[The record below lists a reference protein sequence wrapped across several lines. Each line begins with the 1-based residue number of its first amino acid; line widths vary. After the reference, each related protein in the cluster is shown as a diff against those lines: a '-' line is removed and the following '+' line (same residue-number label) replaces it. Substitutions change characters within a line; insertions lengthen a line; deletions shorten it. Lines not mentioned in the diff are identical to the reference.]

1 MASWSWF
8 WRRVSGFS
16 SLATSGRCRSQRHRS
31 ETEQAP
37 LVDERPLQTARSLA
51 KLAAGQDE
59 RKFAERAAEL
69 ADNEVDL
76 AFHDAL
82 RDAANHPVARTPQNR
97 ELYEHASQSEAQV
110 KADQDRIEQL
120 KKQLAATS
128 GSHHDNVQ
136 EQLDVAQAQLELDQ
150 DEAADAKEDLIRSGA
165 DPGSLIQ
172 RQFDQHQAAEH
183 SADEK
188 PAAASNPAINYQAD
202 NLWVNSPHGV
212 RCAVA
217 RGHLSRRATK
227 LARLLQDWF
236 KSTRNWIRQ
245 VKAAKTKSTGQPA
258 TASQGPIQASVQA
271 QSNSAPSNSGQ
282 SSRSAKPRDPPNS
295 HSQSFASTFR

>member
-1 MASWSWF
+1 MEVWMKNRQWLITVGLLVLVLAAG
-8 WRRVSGFS
+8 SGFFLTRDLGPLEVPKTPDAES
-16 SLATSGRCRSQRHRS
+16 
-31 ETEQAP
+31 EQAP

-59 RKFAERAAEL
+59 RKFAQRAAEL

-82 RDAANHPVARTPQNR
+82 RDAANHPVPRTVQNR

-110 KADQDRIEQL
+110 KADQDRIDQL
-120 KKQLAATS
+120 RRQLAATT

-172 RQFDQHQAAEH
+172 RQFDQHQAVEH
-183 SADEK
+183 AADEK
-188 PAAASNPAINYQAD
+188 PDAGNRNP
-202 NLWVNSPHGV
+202 
-212 RCAVA
+212 
-217 RGHLSRRATK
+217 
-227 LARLLQDWF
+227 
-236 KSTRNWIRQ
+236 
-245 VKAAKTKSTGQPA
+245 
-258 TASQGPIQASVQA
+258 
-271 QSNSAPSNSGQ
+271 
-282 SSRSAKPRDPPNS
+282 
-295 HSQSFASTFR
+295 